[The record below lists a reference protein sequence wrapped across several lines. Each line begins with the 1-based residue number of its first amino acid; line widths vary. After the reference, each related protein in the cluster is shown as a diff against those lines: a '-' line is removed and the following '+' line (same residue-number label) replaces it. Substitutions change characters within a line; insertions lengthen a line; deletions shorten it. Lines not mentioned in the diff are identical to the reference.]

1 MLVRPPRTS
10 HCSDCGLCVEKFD
23 HHCPWVGN
31 CIGKK
36 NYKVYL
42 AFLYSTSG
50 LILFNLA
57 FASLELVVVASHL
70 RKGERNG
77 DRVFLQL
84 LESSGGTLF
93 FVVYT
98 FVVFC
103 KQIMWFVFFLSVFH
117 SYLISTNQTTHEY
130 LKKIWRTGPSN
141 PFTYRNVLKN
151 VCRLVFKNSFPEH
164 FDRQMPVSLNFDT
177 YSMSPSK
184 EGFVRGQ
191 VKAKN
196 EIDRIQ
202 TNGLNSRNVEKV
214 EESIDED
221 KNIILVYKG
230 IKGMG
235 DKVMNSPQDE
245 KVYQREESFD
255 EYNKII
261 LNNKL

>member
-1 MLVRPPRTS
+1 
-10 HCSDCGLCVEKFD
+10 
-23 HHCPWVGN
+23 
-31 CIGKK
+31 
-36 NYKVYL
+36 
-42 AFLYSTSG
+42 
-50 LILFNLA
+50 
-57 FASLELVVVASHL
+57 
-70 RKGERNG
+70 
-77 DRVFLQL
+77 
-84 LESSGGTLF
+84 
-93 FVVYT
+93 
-98 FVVFC
+98 
-103 KQIMWFVFFLSVFH
+103 
-117 SYLISTNQTTHEY
+117 
-130 LKKIWRTGPSN
+130 
-141 PFTYRNVLKN
+141 
-151 VCRLVFKNSFPEH
+151 
-164 FDRQMPVSLNFDT
+164 MPVSLNFDT